1 MNAAGGGPDLS
12 PDVRN
17 TGRPRLSPLL
27 PEIPEEFLREEF
39 YRPASGPGGQHV
51 NRTETGVRLRFF
63 FRACPVLSEEW
74 KNRLARAAGAG
85 PDDESLVILSRR
97 SRSLRQNRE
106 EAFRR
111 LRQLLE
117 QTRRA
122 PAVRRPTKPTK
133 ASKER
138 RLASKSRRSA
148 LKRSRS
154 SVQDEG

>member
-1 MNAAGGGPDLS
+1 MNPADGESHPS
-12 PDVRN
+12 PDAGN
-17 TGRPRLSPLL
+17 ASRPRLSSIL

-63 FRACPVLSEEW
+63 FRACPVLSEGW
-74 KNRLARAAGAG
+74 KSRLAQAAGAG
-85 PDDESLVILSRR
+85 PDDESIVILSRR

-106 EAFRR
+106 EALRR
-111 LRQLLE
+111 LRELLNK
-117 QTRRA
+117 TRRA
-122 PAVRRPTKPTK
+122 PVPRRPTKPTR

-154 SVQDEG
+154 SVSDE

>member
-1 MNAAGGGPDLS
+1 MNAAGGDPDLS
-12 PDVRN
+12 SPDARN
-17 TGRPRLSPLL
+17 TNRPRLSALL
-27 PEIPEEFLREEF
+27 PEIPDEFLREEF

-63 FRACPVLSEEW
+63 FRACPVLSEGW
-74 KNRLARAAGAG
+74 KSRLARAAGAD
-85 PDDESLVILSRR
+85 PEEDSIVILSRK

-111 LRQLLE
+111 LRQLLD

-122 PAVRRPTKPTK
+122 PVPRRPTKPTR

-138 RLASKSRRSA
+138 RLASKARRSA
-148 LKRSRS
+148 LKRARN
-154 SVQDEG
+154 SVTDD